1 LVKVS
6 AAFKNKRIFSLT
18 GWRASANGEIQHFNS
33 RNRSTAAEEILNRS
47 AAQPQSK

>member
-18 GWRASANGEIQHFNS
+18 GRQASANGEIHHFNS
-33 RNRSTAAEEILNRS
+33 RATGAEFASEV
-47 AAQPQSK
+47 K